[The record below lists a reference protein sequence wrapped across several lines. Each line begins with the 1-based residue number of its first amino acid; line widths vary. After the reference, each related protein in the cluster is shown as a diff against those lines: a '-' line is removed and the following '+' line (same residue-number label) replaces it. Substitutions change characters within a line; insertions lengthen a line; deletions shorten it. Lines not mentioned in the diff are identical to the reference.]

1 MSDLA
6 TIQRWLHEALIVPRA
21 TSAEDAAARLIP
33 SAALGAAE
41 GLAIYQRGYR
51 LRILSCMRQQFP
63 ALCHALGEPLFDDF
77 VADYIRAMPP
87 ESHTLYDLGRRFAG
101 FLEQERPDRD
111 APEEER
117 ELWIDFMIDLARFER
132 LLFTLFDAEGWE
144 GRALATQDTPD
155 AALRLQPA
163 FALGAYRFP
172 VAAYYHAV
180 RRGEQPELPPLEP
193 SFVALCRTD
202 YVTRTYVL
210 EESEYRLLEV
220 LAAGGSIADGL
231 AATAA
236 DTGLA
241 LEAVV
246 TSWAHPEGPRQRW
259 IAAGFFIPASPR
271 T

>member
-1 MSDLA
+1 VTDLA
-6 TIQRWLHEALIVPRA
+6 TTQRWLHEALIVPR
-21 TSAEDAAARLIP
+21 SASADDAAARLIP

-101 FLEQERPDRD
+101 FLEQERPDRN

-117 ELWIDFMIDLARFER
+117 EHWIDFMIDLARFER

-144 GRALATQDTPD
+144 ERALATHDTPD
-155 AALRLQPA
+155 AELRLQPA

-180 RRGEQPELPPLEP
+180 RRAEQPEPPPIAP
-193 SFVALCRTD
+193 SCVALCRTD
-202 YVTRTYVL
+202 YVTRTHVL
-210 EESEYRLLEV
+210 EESEYRLLAR
-220 LAAGGSIADGL
+220 LMAGSSIAEGL

-236 DTGLA
+236 DTGLG

-246 TSWAHPEGPRQRW
+246 TSWRHPEGPRRRW
-259 IAAGFFIPASPR
+259 IEAGFFMAQPF
-271 T
+271 